1 MLLLPAHIVALL
13 APCAS
18 LFSRPV
24 WRHVHVLLVRAILT
38 PGRRNVS
45 SVRQHGGLSHQPTLQ
60 AHQRVLNSAV
70 WSSQCASRLV
80 LGLLVNTF
88 VPIGRLVV
96 GIDETIE
103 RRRGRKLAA
112 AGIYGDPVR
121 SHVAT

>member
-13 APCAS
+13 APCAA

-24 WRHVHVLLVRAILT
+24 WRHVHVLLVGAILT

-45 SVRQHGGLSHQPTLQ
+45 SALHAVGMSHPPTLQ

-70 WSSQCASRLV
+70 WSSRRASRIV

-88 VPIGRLVV
+88 VPIGPLVM

>member
-1 MLLLPAHIVALL
+1 MLLLPANIVALL
-13 APCAS
+13 ALCAP

-24 WRHVHVLLVRAILT
+24 WRCVHVLLVGATLT
-38 PGRRNVS
+38 PGRRNIS
-45 SVRQHGGLSHQPTLQ
+45 SARQHGGLSHPPTLQ

-70 WSSQCASRLV
+70 WSSRSASRLL

-88 VPIGRLVV
+88 VPIGPLVM

>member
-1 MLLLPAHIVALL
+1 MLLLPANIAALL

-18 LFSRPV
+18 TFSRPV
-24 WRHVHVLLVRAILT
+24 QRLVYMLLVGAILT

-45 SVRQHGGLSHQPTLQ
+45 SARQHGGLSHPPTLQ

-70 WSSQCASRLV
+70 WSSQRTSRLL

-88 VPIGRLVV
+88 VPIGPLVV
-96 GIDETIE
+96 GIDESIE

-112 AGIYGDPVR
+112 AGIYGDPVS
-121 SHVAT
+121 SHVVT

>member
-70 WSSQCASRLV
+70 WSSRSASRLV

-88 VPIGRLVV
+88 VPIGPLVV

-121 SHVAT
+121 SLVAT

>member
-13 APCAS
+13 APCAA

-24 WRHVHVLLVRAILT
+24 WRCVHVLLVGASLT
-38 PGRRNVS
+38 PGRHMIS
-45 SVRQHGGLSHQPTLQ
+45 SALHAVGQSHLPTFQ
-60 AHQRVLNSAV
+60 AYQRVLNSAV
-70 WSSQCASRLV
+70 WSSRSASRLV

-88 VPIGRLVV
+88 VPIGPLVV
-96 GIDETIE
+96 GIDETSG

-112 AGIYGDPVR
+112 AGIYGDPVC